1 MERYTKGKKLN
12 QMKPVYHTNSKH
24 TDFKFKT
31 IARNSYCVMTKG
43 SINQE
48 DIISILYAS
57 NIIVPKY
64 RKQELTVLQ
73 KDKYTITLSNFNL
86 SNTWPVIKVNM
97 SGDKPC

>member
-43 SINQE
+43 SIN
-48 DIISILYAS
+48 
-57 NIIVPKY
+57 
-64 RKQELTVLQ
+64 
-73 KDKYTITLSNFNL
+73 
-86 SNTWPVIKVNM
+86 
-97 SGDKPC
+97 